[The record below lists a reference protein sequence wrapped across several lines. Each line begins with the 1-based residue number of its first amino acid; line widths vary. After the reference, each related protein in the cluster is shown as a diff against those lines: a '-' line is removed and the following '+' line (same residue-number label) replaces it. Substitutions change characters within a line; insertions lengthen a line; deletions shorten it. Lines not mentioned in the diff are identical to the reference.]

1 MNLPSLPASELLA
14 ARVQAW
20 QAWCQTDPQ
29 AKCSATRRLAAW
41 GHRTNALRAPQSR
54 ARNPDAD
61 DPGADDPGKDDPGK
75 DDPGA
80 DELSASAPGA
90 VDLEITDLARSDF
103 ERALVDPPL
112 RPGRPA
118 RPLLVHPRQVP
129 DRGVGSEVGRA
140 ALLHAIAHIEFN
152 AIDLALDAIWRFDE
166 MPSHWVSDWIRV
178 ALDEARHFTMLQA
191 ELRLRGH
198 EYGDFEAHD
207 GLWEMALRTRD
218 DVLLRVA
225 LVPRLLEARGL
236 DVTPR
241 IIERLRG
248 AGDRRAI
255 AILEVILREEVAHV
269 AIGNAWFHR
278 LCEQRGLDPRV
289 AWDGLAQAHAVASP
303 APPFNRTARMQA
315 GFDESELQ
323 RWEERARIARL

>member
-1 MNLPSLPASELLA
+1 MNAASLPASALLA
-14 ARVQAW
+14 ARVRAW
-20 QAWCQTDPQ
+20 QAWCQPDPQ
-29 AKCSATRRLAAW
+29 AKCAATRRLAAW
-41 GHRTNALRAPQSR
+41 VGCES
-54 ARNPDAD
+54 DA
-61 DPGADDPGKDDPGK
+61 
-75 DDPGA
+75 
-80 DELSASAPGA
+80 SASQTTTSDPMASDPA
-90 VDLEITDLARSDF
+90 ISDQERLDF
-103 ERALVDPPL
+103 ERALTDPPQ

-129 DRGVGSEVGRA
+129 DRGVGSEVGRV

-152 AIDLALDAIWRFDE
+152 AIDLALDAIWRFGD
-166 MPSHWVSDWIRV
+166 MPAPWVTDWVRV
-178 ALDEARHFTMLQA
+178 ALDEARHFTMLHG
-191 ELRLRGH
+191 ELQRRGH
-198 EYGDFEAHD
+198 DYGDFEAHD
-207 GLWEMALRTRD
+207 GLWEMALRTRH

-278 LCEQRGLDPRV
+278 LCRERGLDPLL
-289 AWDGLAQAHAVASP
+289 AWDELAVANAVASP
-303 APPFNRTARMQA
+303 APPFNRPARMLA
-315 GFDESELQ
+315 GFEESELQ
-323 RWEERARIARL
+323 RWEGRARAARL

>member
-1 MNLPSLPASELLA
+1 MNEASLPASELLA
-14 ARVQAW
+14 ARVRAW
-20 QAWCQTDPQ
+20 QAWCQSDPQ
-29 AKCSATRRLAAW
+29 AKCAATHRLAAW
-41 GHRTNALRAPQSR
+41 SASSHPAASAQSG
-54 ARNPDAD
+54 ARVGG
-61 DPGADDPGKDDPGK
+61 GAIDR
-75 DDPGA
+75 GA
-80 DELSASAPGA
+80 DECGLSDTELFDFQQA
-90 VDLEITDLARSDF
+90 LADR
-103 ERALVDPPL
+103 PQ
-112 RPGRPA
+112 RPGRPE

-152 AIDLALDAIWRFDE
+152 AIDLALDAIWRFGD
-166 MPSHWVSDWIRV
+166 MPAPWVTDWIRV
-178 ALDEARHFTMLQA
+178 ALDEARHFTMLRS
-191 ELRLRGH
+191 ELQRRGH
-198 EYGDFEAHD
+198 DYGDFEAHD

-278 LCEQRGLDPRV
+278 LCQARGLDPLLD
-289 AWDGLAQAHAVASP
+289 WDALAQANAVASP
-303 APPFNRTARMQA
+303 APPFNRAARLQA
-315 GFDESELQ
+315 GFAEIELQ
-323 RWEERARIARL
+323 RWEHIARRARL